1 MIRTIVIERLSRVR
15 QWLPRDVYFW
25 AKALILAVLALQ
37 LARLAWTIAT
47 PLGPVGDWRP
57 RQARAMAPG
66 AQAALIAG
74 FDPFGRGAL
83 PDDDVNKVTDLDIAL
98 FGVRENVSAGT
109 GSAII
114 AGPDGIQKSIG
125 VGEEILPGVR
135 LSAVAFDYIV
145 IERGGRKEKLFLDQS
160 TPAEVVVDSAAGPN
174 ASSDVP
180 SALPGGISAAAARA
194 GIALAPRSEGG
205 RVTGLVLSPQ
215 GDGKVFAAAG
225 FRPGDIVTAING
237 RRVTSPAD
245 LAALSGQIVP
255 GARLSITVERGAET
269 LPVALNLSGNP

>member
-1 MIRTIVIERLSRVR
+1 MLRTVTIERLYRVR

-25 AKALILAVLALQ
+25 AKALILAAIAVE
-37 LARLAWTIAT
+37 LARLAWTVAT
-47 PLGPVGDWRP
+47 PLGPIGDWRP
-57 RQARAMAPG
+57 EQARAMAPA

-74 FDPFGRGAL
+74 FDPFNRGGS
-83 PDDDVNKVTDLDIAL
+83 PDEAVGEVTDLDIAL
-98 FGVRENVSAGT
+98 FGVRENRSAGT

-125 VGEEILPGVR
+125 VGEEIMPGVR
-135 LSAVAFDYIV
+135 LAGVAFDYIV
-145 IERGGRKEKLFLDQS
+145 IERGSRKEKLFLDQS
-160 TPAEVVVDSAAGPN
+160 TPAELVSEGPTLP
-174 ASSDVP
+174 ATTGDRSST
-180 SALPGGISAAAARA
+180 SPGDISAAAARQ
-194 GIALAPRSEGG
+194 GIALAPRNEGG

-215 GDGKVFAAAG
+215 GDGTVFAAAG

-245 LAALSGQIVP
+245 LAALSGQFIP

-269 LPVALNLSGNP
+269 VPVALNLSGNP

>member
-1 MIRTIVIERLSRVR
+1 MLRTVTIERLSRVG

-25 AKALILAVLALQ
+25 AKALILAAIAIQ
-37 LARLAWTIAT
+37 LARLAWAIAT

-57 RQARAMAPG
+57 AQARAMAPA

-74 FDPFGRGAL
+74 FDPFGRGAS
-83 PDDDVNKVTDLDIAL
+83 PDDAVTSVTDLDIAL
-98 FGVRENVSAGT
+98 FGLRENVSAGT

-160 TPAEVVVDSAAGPN
+160 TPAEVVVDAAAGPN
-174 ASSDVP
+174 ASNDVLAA
-180 SALPGGISAAAARA
+180 SSGGISAAEARA

-215 GDGKVFAAAG
+215 GDGKIFAAAG

-237 RRVTSPAD
+237 RRITSPAD

-269 LPVALNLSGNP
+269 VPVALNLSGNP

>member
-1 MIRTIVIERLSRVR
+1 MLRTVTIERLSRVR

-25 AKALILAVLALQ
+25 AKTLILAAIAIELAQ
-37 LARLAWTIAT
+37 LAWTIAT

-57 RQARAMAPG
+57 AQARAMAPG
-66 AQAALIAG
+66 AQAALIAV
-74 FDPFGRGAL
+74 FDPFNRGASR
-83 PDDDVNKVTDLDIAL
+83 DEAVGDVTDLDITL
-98 FGVRENVSAGT
+98 FGVRENRGAGT

-125 VGEEILPGVR
+125 VGEEIMAGVR
-135 LSAVAFDYIV
+135 LSGVAFDFIV

-160 TPAEVVVDSAAGPN
+160 TPAEVVADGTTSAPLGGDAPASAAG
-174 ASSDVP
+174 A
-180 SALPGGISAAAARA
+180 ISAAAARQ

-205 RVTGLVLSPQ
+205 RVTGIVLSPQ
-215 GDGKVFAAAG
+215 GDGKIFAAAG

-237 RRVTSPAD
+237 RRVTSAAD
-245 LAALSGQIVP
+245 LAALSGQIAP

-269 LPVALNLSGNP
+269 VPVALNLSGNP